1 MVRIIL
7 NYSCSPPQ
15 GKTAVFFKT
24 GFDLPAAVCYHQ
36 KAISGYDG
44 IGRHARFRFSC
55 RKTCRFD
62 PCYPHHVR
70 RSKHRSV
77 SALRRKLH
85 YVSSFFLTNSSLWE
99 TGSDYLFYPLSA
111 QPKPGAAVRV
121 RECRKV
127 FSVPCSGV
135 FSHHCAFGDRRRAG
149 TACACPP
156 VWILKYRLRLG
167 ENGAHVGHFFA
178 ERERDGLAVV
188 GEPVGFAALALA
200 QQIGEQKN

>member
-1 MVRIIL
+1 MVLYEGI
-7 NYSCSPPQ
+7 PPCRC
-15 GKTAVFFKT
+15 G
-24 GFDLPAAVCYHQ
+24 
-36 KAISGYDG
+36 G
-44 IGRHARFRFSC
+44 IGRRTGLKIPR
-55 RKTCRFD
+55 RKSYGFD
-62 PCYPHHVR
+62 PRHRYHVR

-99 TGSDYLFYPLSA
+99 TGSDYLFCPLSA
-111 QPKPGAAVRV
+111 QPKPGAAVRA

-127 FSVPCSGV
+127 FFRTMQRCF
-135 FSHHCAFGDRRRAG
+135 FSHHCAFGDRRRAD

-200 QQIGEQKN
+200 QQIGEQER